1 MLHRSFERAGIRV
14 SIFKRLSLALSPCRR
29 APTLAESKRR
39 LDETARMK
47 RSDVAGGY
55 FDRRIFDKLSRILAT
70 AFNAS
75 PFSREYRGWN
85 ELGARIYS
93 ASVSAAFGWTKS
105 SLQGA
110 RRFPEDFI
118 CDPFSI
124 SGLSEGGFAPC
135 MYHVFPSLPP
145 SLPPS
150 RHAACESARE
160 EGGMRFNPGDDDY
173 PFPSV
178 CSSGPGS
185 SPARGEGA
193 NGSRRAPSRLSK
205 IDPAIRLAVSRVFP
219 AQRR

>member
-1 MLHRSFERAGIRV
+1 MSRA
-14 SIFKRLSLALSPCRR
+14 A
-29 APTLAESKRR
+29 TL
-39 LDETARMK
+39 T
-47 RSDVAGGY
+47 GG
-55 FDRRIFDKLSRILAT
+55 FFDKLSRILA
-70 AFNAS
+70 AAS
-75 PFSREYRGWN
+75 PFSGN
-85 ELGARIYS
+85 IAAGMNSARDILV

-145 SLPPS
+145 VTPLASPLERKEGCDLILATMITLPP
-150 RHAACESARE
+150 
-160 EGGMRFNPGDDDY
+160 P
-173 PFPSV
+173 V

-193 NGSRRAPSRLSK
+193 NGGSRRAPSRLSK